1 MDINKMIVK
10 LKDLGDGSY
19 EEVGTVGEDSEPVI
33 WSKREDSYLHLELSL
48 VPNFIIEQSSSHGG
62 YNVSVKCHAIF
73 PLHASVICYGFSEA
87 DREYSKD
94 ILTRFKLGS
103 FEDQYRNEQCKV
115 QIWSELD
122 DYSLAE
128 DGVSVDIS
136 PYGGIP
142 NPYNPNELS
151 IGIQVSHDLL
161 KGLVSSIQ
169 SKPNTVQASL
179 FIYLDEYFYADNVDG
194 LMFNFID
201 GINIKKE
208 CSFSF
213 KTGENSGYQ
222 MAEIIK
228 KSNSKIAKQKR
239 SKWVILSI
247 LITASVVVGLLA
259 ALLIEQFFPQFTE
272 WLN

>member
-1 MDINKMIVK
+1 MNINKMIIK
-10 LKDLGDGSY
+10 LKDLGNGSY
-19 EEVGTVGEDSEPVI
+19 EEVDTVGEDAKSVI
-33 WSKREDSYLHLELSL
+33 WSKREDSYFHLELSL

-73 PLHASVICYGFSEA
+73 PLHASVIRYGFSEA

-151 IGIQVSHDLL
+151 IGIQVGHNLL

-169 SKPNTVQASL
+169 SNPNTVEATL
-179 FIYLDEYFYADNVDG
+179 FIKMDKYFYAGNVDG
-194 LMFNFID
+194 LMFNLID
-201 GINIKKE
+201 GIEINE
-208 CSFSF
+208 GCFFSI
-213 KTGENSGYQ
+213 KTGGNSGYQ
-222 MAEIIK
+222 MAEMIK
-228 KSNSKIAKQKR
+228 KSNSIVAKQKR
-239 SKWVILSI
+239 RGWTTFFIVIAAGTVAGLS
-247 LITASVVVGLLA
+247 VGM
-259 ALLIEQFFPQFTE
+259 LIEWFFPQFTE